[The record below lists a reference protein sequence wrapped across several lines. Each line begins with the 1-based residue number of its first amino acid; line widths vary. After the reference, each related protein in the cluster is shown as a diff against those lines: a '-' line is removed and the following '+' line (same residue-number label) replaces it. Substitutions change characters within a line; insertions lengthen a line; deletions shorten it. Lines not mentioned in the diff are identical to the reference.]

1 MSNINASIIDQRV
14 RRLAETLA
22 PEFEARRIVAGDEV
36 RQRAVAFV
44 YLVVKTVLDLS
55 DEETLDCLTEGGND
69 FGVDAIHVGDVQD
82 GEFAVTLFQGKY
94 KQDLSGNSA
103 FPENGVTKVIQTVKY
118 LFDPAAQI
126 PTNDRLRLQVEEIR
140 SLVRDG
146 EIPQVRVVL
155 CNNGLKWTEIAQHL
169 IDLAAFGNQVTWEHV
184 NHDTLVGIM
193 QSTKPVDD
201 TLRLSGKAFIEEFDF
216 RRVLVGKIPVT
227 ELAALFE
234 SHGDRLL
241 ERNIRRYLGLTGNR
255 VNEAISQTLHDPQQQ
270 NNFYFYNNGITL
282 ICNKFS
288 HNALQGE
295 NYQVKVQGLQIING
309 GQTCKTI
316 QNALAGKLAF
326 AVTASVLLR
335 LYELPGE
342 EHDLVRNITYATN
355 SQNPVDLRDLRSN
368 DDRQR
373 RLEASIRELG
383 FEYRRQRG
391 ESGIKPT
398 DITSATAAEAVLS
411 IWRTRPNQ
419 ARFQSREHFG
429 KLYDLIFTDDLNGA
443 QVIMAILLFRIAQ
456 NKRKRP
462 PEGAPEFLPYAS
474 CFLAMM
480 MGKYL
485 LEEMRIQLR
494 ELDHRTFE
502 AARAKLDKN
511 GDFYFDKSVD
521 AVEAALSRLYGSQN
535 VSLQRLSATFRRG
548 DLIEELGVAVQV

>member
-14 RRLAETLA
+14 QKLAEAWA
-22 PEFEARRIVAGDEV
+22 PEFHSRRIAANDILK
-36 RQRAVAFV
+36 QRSVAFV
-44 YLVVKTVLDLS
+44 FLVVKTVLDLP
-55 DEETLDCLTEGGND
+55 DEESLDCLTEGGND

-82 GEFAVTLFQGKY
+82 GEFTVTLFQGKY
-94 KQDLSGNSA
+94 KQDLGGESA

-118 LFDPAAQI
+118 LFDPEAAI
-126 PTNDRLRLQVEEIR
+126 TVNDHLRSRVEEIR

-146 EIPQVRVVL
+146 EIPQVRVIL
-155 CNNGLKWTEIAQHL
+155 CNNGLRWTQEAQTL
-169 IDLAAFGNQVTWEHV
+169 IELANFGNQVTWEHA
-184 NHDTLVGIM
+184 NHDTLIGIM
-193 QSTKPVDD
+193 QSTKPVND

-227 ELAALFE
+227 ELASLFE
-234 SHGDRLL
+234 QHGDRLL

-255 VNEAISQTLHDPQQQ
+255 VNEAISQTLIDMDQQS
-270 NNFYFYNNGITL
+270 NFYFYNNGITL
-282 ICNKFS
+282 ICSKFS

-295 NYQVKVQGLQIING
+295 NYQVKVQGLQVING

-316 QNALAGKLAF
+316 QNTLAGKLPF
-326 AVTASVLLR
+326 PVTASVLLR

-342 EHDLVRNITYATN
+342 EQDLVRNITYATN

-368 DDRQR
+368 DNRQR
-373 RLEASIRELG
+373 QLEVSINELG
-383 FEYRRQRG
+383 FQYRRQRG
-391 ESGIKPT
+391 QSAAKPT

-411 IWRTRPNQ
+411 VWRKRPNQ

-429 KLYDLIFTDDLNGA
+429 KLYDVIFTDDLNGA
-443 QVIMAILLFRIAQ
+443 QVVTAALILRMAE

-480 MGKYL
+480 MGRYL
-485 LEEMRIQLR
+485 LDDMGISLA
-494 ELDHRTFE
+494 ELTHRTFE
-502 AARAKLDKN
+502 VAKGKVEKNGEAYFTKAIKAVEQAIAKL
-511 GDFYFDKSVD
+511 
-521 AVEAALSRLYGSQN
+521 YGGQP

-548 DLIEELGVAVQV
+548 DLIEELGIQR